1 MTDQRYGVPFWLG
14 PEDARVACLLV
25 HGFSGSPMEMRGLG
39 ESLAAHGVR
48 VYGMTV
54 AGHSGKLDEMIR
66 AGRRQWLAS
75 VEEGL
80 AQLAPYQ
87 RVFVAGLSMGG
98 VLALRL
104 AIQHPTRIT
113 GVIAMST
120 PTRFADNWQTRAVP
134 IARYF
139 IKWFYPLERLDFND
153 PKVQANILKEARMRD
168 PNVVIDFSDAQTV
181 TTLKQM
187 VRLPIPALAELFALT
202 NQTRHKLG
210 SVRSPLLIIH
220 SKRDQTVNPSC
231 ADELYRLTT
240 TASPKTLYWL
250 QRSDHVITTDVEHEQ
265 VYQLAWN
272 FITDPSTAVTLAQS
286 QHVQQEVAGETHLE
300 R

>member
-1 MTDQRYGVPFWLG
+1 MANQRYGESFLLG
-14 PEDARVACLLV
+14 PEDAKIACLLI
-25 HGFSGSPMEMRGLG
+25 HGFSGSSMEMRGLG
-39 ESLAAHGVR
+39 EFLATHGVR
-48 VYGMTV
+48 AYGMTV
-54 AGHSGKLDEMIR
+54 AGHSGELDEMIR

-75 VEEGL
+75 AEEGL
-80 AQLAPYQ
+80 AQLAKYQ
-87 RVFVAGLSMGG
+87 QVFVVGLSMGG

-104 AIQHPTRIT
+104 AMQHPTKIT

-120 PTRFADNWQTRAVP
+120 PTRFGDNWQTRIVP

-139 IKWFYPLERLDFND
+139 IKWFYPLEKLDFND

-168 PNVVIDFSDAQTV
+168 PNVVLDFSDAQTV
-181 TTLKQM
+181 ATLKQM
-187 VRLPIPALAELFALT
+187 VRIPIPALAELFAMT
-202 NQTRHKLG
+202 NQTRRKLG

-220 SKRDQTVNPSC
+220 SKRDQIVNPLC

-240 TASPKTLYWL
+240 AASPKTLYWL
-250 QRSDHVITTDVEHEQ
+250 QQSDHVITTGIEHEQ

-272 FITDPSTAVTLAQS
+272 FITDPLTFVTLAQS
-286 QHVQQEVAGETHLE
+286 KHVQQEAAGETHLD

>member
-1 MTDQRYGVPFWLG
+1 
-14 PEDARVACLLV
+14 
-25 HGFSGSPMEMRGLG
+25 MEMRGLG
-39 ESLAAHGVR
+39 EFLATHGVR
-48 VYGMTV
+48 AYGMTV
-54 AGHSGKLDEMIR
+54 AGHSGELDEMIR

-75 VEEGL
+75 AEEGL
-80 AQLAPYQ
+80 AQLAKYQ
-87 RVFVAGLSMGG
+87 QVFVVGLSMGG

-104 AIQHPTRIT
+104 AMQHPTKIT

-120 PTRFADNWQTRAVP
+120 PTRFGDNWQTRIVP

-139 IKWFYPLERLDFND
+139 IKWFYPLEKLDFND

-168 PNVVIDFSDAQTV
+168 PNVVLDFSDAQTV
-181 TTLKQM
+181 ATLKQM
-187 VRLPIPALAELFALT
+187 VRIPIPALAELFAMT
-202 NQTRHKLG
+202 NQTRRKLG

-220 SKRDQTVNPSC
+220 SKRDQIVNPLC

-240 TASPKTLYWL
+240 AASPKTLYWL
-250 QRSDHVITTDVEHEQ
+250 QQSDHVITTGIEHEQ

-272 FITDPSTAVTLAQS
+272 FITDPLTFVTLAQS
-286 QHVQQEVAGETHLE
+286 KHVQQEAAGETHLD